1 MDTVSMIAVIGFAIT
16 CFSLGYMFG
25 RNSKTKK

>member
-1 MDTVSMIAVIGFAIT
+1 MDVINMIAVIGFAIT
-16 CFSLGYMFG
+16 CFSVGYTLG

>member
-1 MDTVSMIAVIGFAIT
+1 MDVINMIAVIGFAIT
-16 CFSLGYMFG
+16 CFSVGYMLG